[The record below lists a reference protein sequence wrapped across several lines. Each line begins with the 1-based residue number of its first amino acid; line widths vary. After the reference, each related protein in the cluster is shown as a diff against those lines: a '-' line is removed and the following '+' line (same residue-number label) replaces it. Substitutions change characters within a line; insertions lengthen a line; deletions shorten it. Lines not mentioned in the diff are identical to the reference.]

1 MKYLKSFE
9 SSYRRNISRDSRFM
23 DDMKYIL
30 LELEDVDLRSSSENN
45 KIFIRKK
52 TLKRSAYPNGYEM
65 DIQDQRDLIGF
76 FNTSLTHETIQRIKN
91 FVSTN
96 YTITIDVEVSNRPGH
111 FGYGYR
117 TIHYSVDEFLKNSI
131 EAVAV
136 IVNFEK
142 SKGYKV
148 VG

>member
-1 MKYLKSFE
+1 
-9 SSYRRNISRDSRFM
+9 
-23 DDMKYIL
+23 
-30 LELEDVDLRSSSENN
+30 
-45 KIFIRKK
+45 
-52 TLKRSAYPNGYEM
+52 M

-96 YTITIDVEVSNRPGH
+96 YIITIDVEVSNRPGH

-117 TIHYSVDEFLKNSI
+117 KLHYSVDEFLQQSI
-131 EAVAV
+131 ETVAV

>member
-1 MKYLKSFE
+1 MDVRWIYKTKGIWSD
-9 SSYRRNISRDSRFM
+9 SS
-23 DDMKYIL
+23 
-30 LELEDVDLRSSSENN
+30 
-45 KIFIRKK
+45 IRV
-52 TLKRSAYPNGYEM
+52 
-65 DIQDQRDLIGF
+65 
-76 FNTSLTHETIQRIKN
+76 THETIQRIKN

-96 YTITIDVEVSNRPGH
+96 YIITIDVEVSNRPGH

-117 TIHYSVDEFLKNSI
+117 KLHYSVDEFLQQSI
-131 EAVAV
+131 ETVAV